1 SLPAASAPAAAPS
14 AAAPSAAAPRT
25 NAVTGAANAVPV
37 PSIPA
42 SSLALPPEHPSL
54 APLGQPMASE
64 PGAPQKALASP
75 VTPQPAAAPAAP
87 AANPRG
93 EEAAYKAALNATLAG
108 KTAEG
113 LRLFQDFLQHYPH
126 GRYAANADY
135 WIGEGLYAQGKY
147 QDALAQFQK
156 VNDTYP
162 QHHKN
167 ADALLKAGMTMS
179 RLGDK
184 AAAAEK
190 YRTLMA
196 QFPNSDAAR
205 RARAMGVAR

>member
-1 SLPAASAPAAAPS
+1 
-14 AAAPSAAAPRT
+14 
-25 NAVTGAANAVPV
+25 VPV

-42 SSLALPPEHPSL
+42 SSLALPPEHPGL
-54 APLGQPMASE
+54 PPMGLPQTSE
-64 PGAPQKALASP
+64 PGAPQKALAH
-75 VTPQPAAAPAAP
+75 PAAP
-87 AANPRG
+87 QAASPAPVAPAPLAAG
-93 EEAAYKAALNATLAG
+93 EEAAYKQALNATLAG
-108 KTAEG
+108 RTDEG
-113 LRLFQDFLQHYPH
+113 LRLFHDFLQKYPH

-156 VNDTYP
+156 VNDAYP

-184 AAAAEK
+184 AAASEK
-190 YRTLMA
+190 YRALMA
-196 QFPNSDAAR
+196 QFPNSEAAR